1 MEQVKQ
7 VFKRKENPEH
17 FNWGVIGE
25 TDKEEEGGEGKE
37 GNMKTSAI

>member
-25 TDKEEEGGEGKE
+25 KDKEEERGE
-37 GNMKTSAI
+37 GNMGKIETSAN